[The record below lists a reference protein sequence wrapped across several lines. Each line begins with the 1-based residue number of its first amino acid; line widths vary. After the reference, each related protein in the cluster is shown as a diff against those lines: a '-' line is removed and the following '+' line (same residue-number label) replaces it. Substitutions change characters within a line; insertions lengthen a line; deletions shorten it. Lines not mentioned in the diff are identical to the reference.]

1 MISVL
6 AVSNRPPTTLS
17 PEPPLNSFW
26 IHNSNP
32 AVQPVH
38 SSTQPSVH
46 PTHST
51 IHPTHS
57 TIHPTHST
65 VHPTHSTVHP
75 TQTTVHPH
83 LNTVHT
89 TVHPSPNG
97 HSSSYQSY
105 IRYGQGHMH
114 SKQ

>member
-1 MISVL
+1 MEAATKQCYYSNMSEIILLISIL

-38 SSTQPSVH
+38 SSTQPSV
-46 PTHST
+46 
-51 IHPTHS
+51 
-57 TIHPTHST
+57 HPTHST

-105 IRYGQGHMH
+105 IRYGQGH
-114 SKQ
+114 